1 MTGASAATQTFDLI
15 IRNGAVYDGSGGDA
29 YASDIGVSGVR
40 DVVVNGVAALRDGEF
55 TGAFPG
61 RAVYGAG
68 KRG

>member
-1 MTGASAATQTFDLI
+1 MTGASDATQTFDLI
-15 IRNGAVYDGSGGDA
+15 IRNGTVYDGSGS
-29 YASDIGVSGVR
+29 ASFAGDIGVSGVR

-61 RAVYGAG
+61 RAVYGPG